1 MNFLFVTRCMAV
13 MNKTQVGGGVR
24 STLLIEAL
32 SRLGHVDVI
41 SFVKEPIE
49 STIQNCDVIYCGE
62 TPKRER
68 TLGDRI
74 RLNLR
79 LFFTPWHPE
88 AYFVVNKEQAKIV
101 SRYYN
106 ARHYDFVACHF
117 LYDAI
122 QCGLDKYANKL
133 IVDVDD
139 NMVSLEK
146 RFLSNHPRRPLI
158 SWAMAYRKTLT
169 IGMMQRRLLQ
179 RVRLSF
185 YSNPDDPPYE
195 KSVFLQNI
203 PILSSPCRE
212 VTDITP
218 MRLLFVGNIDYLPN
232 KKGIL
237 HFVESIFP
245 IIKERIP
252 SVELDVVGLCEDRDT
267 RSKLCS
273 VNGVNVRGFV
283 DCLEEE
289 YENCRAVIVPIYQGT
304 GTSIK
309 FIEAVMMN
317 RPIVSTPTGARGFDS
332 LFKAGQHYWLAENDH
347 VFADQVVAVLL
358 SIEKANIMAHN
369 AYEIGITHFS
379 RKSFMDVVKVAVES
393 LPDNQSL

>member
-1 MNFLFVTRCMAV
+1 MEFLFVSRVMAV

-41 SFVKEPIE
+41 SFAKESIE
-49 STIQNCDVIYCGE
+49 STIPNCDVIFSRE
-62 TPKRER
+62 TPERER

-79 LFFTPWHPE
+79 LFFTPWHPG
-88 AYFVVNKEQAKIV
+88 AYFIINREQAEIV

-106 ARHYDFVACHF
+106 AKHYDFVVCHF

-122 QCGLDKYANKL
+122 LCGLDKYTNKL

-146 RFLSNHPRRPLI
+146 RFLSNHPYRPLI
-158 SWAMAYRKTLT
+158 SWAKAYWKTLA
-169 IGMMQRRLLQ
+169 IGIMQRRLLQ

-185 YSNPDDPPYE
+185 YSNPSDLPYKE
-195 KSVFLQNI
+195 SVFLQNI

-212 VTDITP
+212 VTDTTP

-237 HFVESIFP
+237 HFVESVFP

-252 SVELDVVGLCEDRDT
+252 SVELDIVGLCEDQDT

-273 VNGVNVRGFV
+273 ANGVNVCGFV
-283 DCLEEE
+283 DCLREE
-289 YENCRAVIVPIYQGT
+289 YDNCRAVIVPLYQGT

-332 LFKAGQHYWLAENDH
+332 FFKAGQHYWLAENDQE
-347 VFADQVVAVLL
+347 FASQVVAAL
-358 SIEKANIMAHN
+358 SSINKANNMAHG
-369 AYEIGITHFS
+369 AYEMGKTHFS
-379 RKSFMDVVKVAVES
+379 KSSFFDIVKEAIEA
-393 LPDNQSL
+393 LPENHS

>member
-1 MNFLFVTRCMAV
+1 MNFLFVSRCMAV

-41 SFVKEPIE
+41 SFAKDPVE
-49 STIQNCDVIYCGE
+49 SNIPNCDVIHCSE
-62 TPKRER
+62 IPKRKR

-88 AYFVVNKEQAKIV
+88 AYFIVNKEQAKIV

-106 ARHYDFVACHF
+106 ATHYDFVVCHF

-122 QCGLDKYANKL
+122 LCGLDKYANKL

-139 NMVSLEK
+139 NMVSIEK
-146 RFLSNHPRRPLI
+146 RCLLNQPYRPLI
-158 SWAMAYRKTLT
+158 SWAKAYWKTLT
-169 IGMMQRRLLQ
+169 VGLMQRRLLQ

-185 YSNPDDPPYE
+185 YSNPDDPPYK

-203 PILSSPCRE
+203 PILSSPCSE
-212 VTDITP
+212 VTDNTP
-218 MRLLFVGNIDYLPN
+218 MRLLFVGNIDFLPN
-232 KKGIL
+232 KNGIL
-237 HFVESIFP
+237 HFVESVLP

-252 SVELDVVGLCEDRDT
+252 SVELDVVGLCEDPDT

-273 VNGVNVRGFV
+273 ASGVNVRGFV

-309 FIEAVMMN
+309 FIEAVMVN
-317 RPIVSTPTGARGFDS
+317 RPIVSTPVGARGFDS
-332 LFKAGQHYWLAENDH
+332 VFKAGQHYLLADNDQE
-347 VFADQVVAVLL
+347 FADRIVDLL
-358 SIEKANIMAHN
+358 SSLDKANSMAHD
-369 AYEIGITHFS
+369 AYEVGKTHFS
-379 RKSFMDVVKVAVES
+379 KSGFFDIVKEAVEA
-393 LPDNQSL
+393 LQNDQSS